1 MAVQLRSGK
10 ELEKEK
16 SEKDEGNKGEGSLR
30 NAESLEKEMKK
41 DQQEEEERSNKKAQN
56 SMPTVPFPQRLQK
69 SRIEEQFARFLKTF
83 QKLEI
88 SMPFIEVVTQMP
100 LYAKFLKE
108 ILSKK
113 RRIAEEG
120 VVNLT
125 ATCSAVIKKN
135 LLEKM
140 KDPGSFTI
148 PCIIGE
154 FEFQKALCDLG
165 ASIKLMPL
173 SVAKKL
179 SLGELTPTTV
189 TLQMADRSMVK
200 PEGVIEDVLVKV
212 GKFIFPVDFII
223 LDMEEDSQVPLLL
236 GRPFLA
242 TGAALIDMK
251 KGVLTLRVGEEAAD
265 FNLLQSLKNLDTDR
279 EDYNLVDDVYLNNSD
294 CYYDCNAQ
302 LPINENEMNFQ
313 YLECANA
320 DFPHI
325 NLHSTEKVLSLKQNI
340 MDNGDNNEEKKFHQ
354 ETSTEGLVLK
364 ELPSHLKYAYLELPK
379 SKPVIISARI
389 SDAEE
394 QKLLKFLKNYQES
407 IAWSIDELKGISPSI
422 CMHKILLE
430 ENAKPSVEHQRR
442 LNPVMKEVV
451 RKEVLKW
458 LNAGFIYAISDSP
471 WVSPVHVV
479 PKKGGFIVIR
489 NEKNELIPTRT
500 VTGWRVCIDYRKLNT
515 TTRKDHFPLPFIDQM
530 LDRLAGHP
538 HFCFLDGYSGYNQVA
553 IAPEDQKKTTFTC
566 PYGTFAFRRMPFGLC
581 NAPSTF
587 QRCMMSMFSDLV
599 EEVMEIF
606 MDDFTV
612 YGSSFEHCLNNLET
626 VLQRCKDKQLALN
639 WEKCHFMVTEGIV
652 LGHKIFNTGLE
663 VDQSKVS
670 IIKTF
675 APPTTVKGIRSF
687 LGHAG
692 FYRRFIKDFSKIAR
706 PLCRLLE
713 KNTKFNFDDSCKA
726 AFEEIKIRLVQAP
739 IMAAPEWDQGF
750 EMMCD
755 ASDFA
760 MGIVLGQRKKKIFR
774 AIYYASRT
782 FNEAQENYSTT
793 EKEMLAIVFACE
805 KFRPYILGSHII
817 VHTDHATIKYL
828 MSKKEA
834 KPRLIR
840 WVLLLREFDLEIK
853 DKKGCDNVIADHL
866 SRVERNKA
874 EEEEA
879 GLTENFPDEQ
889 LFQLSFQLP
898 WYADIVNYLAC
909 GVVPQEFSYQQR
921 RKLRT
926 DSWYYIWDGP
936 LIFKRGAD
944 MIIRRCVPESEQC
957 KIVNECHASPYG
969 GHFFGERTAHKIL
982 QSGFYWPTIFR
993 DCAEWV
999 KLCDRCQRNI
1009 SS

>member
-1 MAVQLRSGK
+1 
-10 ELEKEK
+10 
-16 SEKDEGNKGEGSLR
+16 
-30 NAESLEKEMKK
+30 
-41 DQQEEEERSNKKAQN
+41 
-56 SMPTVPFPQRLQK
+56 
-69 SRIEEQFARFLKTF
+69 
-83 QKLEI
+83 
-88 SMPFIEVVTQMP
+88 
-100 LYAKFLKE
+100 
-108 ILSKK
+108 
-113 RRIAEEG
+113 
-120 VVNLT
+120 
-125 ATCSAVIKKN
+125 
-135 LLEKM
+135 
-140 KDPGSFTI
+140 
-148 PCIIGE
+148 
-154 FEFQKALCDLG
+154 
-165 ASIKLMPL
+165 
-173 SVAKKL
+173 
-179 SLGELTPTTV
+179 
-189 TLQMADRSMVK
+189 MADRTMAK
-200 PEGVIEDVLVKV
+200 PKGVIEDVLVKV

-265 FNLLQSLKNLDTDR
+265 FNLLKILKNVDTDR
-279 EDYNLVDDVYLNNSD
+279 EDYKLVDDVYLNNSD

-313 YLECANA
+313 YIEGVNS
-320 DFPHI
+320 DFTHI
-325 NLHSTEKVLSLKQNI
+325 NLHSIENVMSLKQNN
-340 MDNGDNNEEKKFHQ
+340 MDNGDNKEEKEFHQ

-379 SKPVIISARI
+379 SKPVIISARL

-394 QKLLKFLKNYQES
+394 QRLLKILKNYQES

-442 LNPVMKEVV
+442 LNPVMKEAV

-458 LNAGFIYAISDSP
+458 LNAGFIYAILDSP

-479 PKKGGFIVIR
+479 PKKGGFTVIR
-489 NEKNELIPTRT
+489 NERNELIPIRT
-500 VTGWRVCIDYRKLNT
+500 VTRWRVCIDYRKLNT
-515 TTRKDHFPLPFIDQM
+515 ATRKDHFPLPFIDQM

-538 HFCFLDGYSGYNQVA
+538 HFCFMDGYSDYNQIA
-553 IAPEDQKKTTFTC
+553 IAPEDQEKTTFTC

-581 NAPSTF
+581 NDPATF

-652 LGHKIFNTGLE
+652 LGHKISATGLE

-670 IIKTF
+670 IIKTL

-687 LGHAG
+687 LGHDG

-713 KNTKFNFDDSCKA
+713 KDTKFSFDDSCKA

-750 EMMCD
+750 EIMCD

-760 MGIVLGQRKKKIFR
+760 MGAVLGQRKEKIFR

-793 EKEMLAIVFACE
+793 EKEMLAIVFSCE

-840 WVLLLREFDLEIK
+840 WVLLLQEFDLEIK

-866 SRVERNKA
+866 SRVERDKA

-879 GLTENFPDEQ
+879 GLTENFPNEQ

-909 GVVPQEFSYQQR
+909 GVVPSEFSYQKK

-926 DSWYYIWDGP
+926 DNRYYIWDDP
-936 LIFKRGAD
+936 LLFKRGAD
-944 MIIRRCVPESEQC
+944 MIIRKCVPESEQC
-957 KIVNECHASPYG
+957 KIGHECHASPYG
-969 GHFFGERTAHKIL
+969 GHFSGERTAHKIL

-993 DCAEWV
+993 DCTEWV
-999 KLCDRCQRNI
+999 KLCDRCQKIGNI
-1009 SS
+1009 SRRNEMPLQGILVVQIFDVWGIDFMGPFPPSFGNLYILLAVDYVSKWVEAIACPRNDANIVVSFLQKNILSRFGTPRTIISDGGSHFANKIFAKLMSRYGIKHIMSLAYHPQTNGQAEISNREIKKDPRLDCKFK